1 MKCIDREKLSTT
13 AQKCTY
19 FIIETIDMKNYA
31 YNLFPPALVILGYI
45 FIGLSLYSATFVID
59 YSALEDSPGRIVGA
73 FGFLGIGFLLV
84 TFRTRFFVDEKRLL
98 ILKEYRVF
106 GRNLSTEKIT
116 IPKEADRILI
126 VPKKKR
132 GKGYINGVVP
142 FVYDLNSYDVYFGLK
157 NSSVSIIKTDRRRA
171 IKIAEFI
178 KSVTQI
184 EYTIKDNYDSQD

>member
-1 MKCIDREKLSTT
+1 
-13 AQKCTY
+13 
-19 FIIETIDMKNYA
+19 MKNYA
-31 YNLFPPALVILGYI
+31 YNLFPLALVILGYI
-45 FIGLSLYSATFVID
+45 FIGLSIYSATFSID
-59 YSALEDSPGRIVGA
+59 YSALEDSSSRIVGTV
-73 FGFLGIGFLLV
+73 GFLGIGLLLV

-98 ILKEYRVF
+98 ILKEHRVF
-106 GRNLSTEKIT
+106 GRNLSTDKIP

-142 FVYDLNSYDVYFGLK
+142 FGYDLNSYDVYFALK
-157 NSSVSIIKTDRRRA
+157 NSSVPIIKTDRRRA

-184 EYTIKDNYDSQD
+184 EYSIKKNSPEKPIKLD

>member
-1 MKCIDREKLSTT
+1 MTKSPPLANVSIPGPL
-13 AQKCTY
+13 AVL
-19 FIIETIDMKNYA
+19 IENIDMKNYA
-31 YNLFPPALVILGYI
+31 YNLFPLALVILGYI
-45 FIGLSLYSATFVID
+45 FIGFSIYSATFAID
-59 YSALEDSPGRIVGA
+59 YSALEESSGRIVGMV
-73 FGFLGIGFLLV
+73 GFLGIGLLLV

-106 GRNLSTEKIT
+106 GRSLSTDKIK

-142 FVYDLNSYDVYFGLK
+142 FEYDLNSYDVYFGLK
-157 NSSVSIIKTDRRRA
+157 NSSVPIIKTGRRRA

-184 EYTIKDNYDSQD
+184 DYSIKNNYDSQH

>member
-1 MKCIDREKLSTT
+1 MPRSRLLFIYSTL
-13 AQKCTY
+13 AVK
-19 FIIETIDMKNYA
+19 IENIDMKNYA
-31 YNLFPPALVILGYI
+31 YNLFPLALVILGYI
-45 FIGLSLYSATFVID
+45 FIGLSIYSASFAID
-59 YSALEDSPGRIVGA
+59 YSTSGDSSSRIVGTV
-73 FGFLGIGFLLV
+73 GFLGIGLLLV
-84 TFRTRFFVDEKRLL
+84 TFRTRFSVDERRLL

-106 GRNLSTEKIT
+106 GRNLSTDKIK

-142 FVYDLNSYDVYFGLK
+142 FGYDLNSYDVYFGLK
-157 NSSVSIIKTDRRRA
+157 NSSIPIIKTDRKRA

-184 EYTIKDNYDSQD
+184 EYSVKNNYDNQH

>member
-1 MKCIDREKLSTT
+1 VFQNAKRPIFEPLGV
-13 AQKCTY
+13 
-19 FIIETIDMKNYA
+19 IIENIDMKNYS
-31 YNLFPPALVILGYI
+31 YNLFPLAIVILGYI
-45 FIGLSLYSATFVID
+45 FIGLSLYSATFTID
-59 YSALEDSPGRIVGA
+59 YSALEDSSNRIVGTV
-73 FGFLGIGFLLV
+73 GFLGIGLLLV
-84 TFRTRFFVDEKRLL
+84 TFRTRFFVDEKKLL

-106 GRNLSTEKIT
+106 GKNLSTDKIK

-142 FVYDLNSYDVYFGLK
+142 IGYDLKSYDVYFGLN
-157 NSSVSIIKTDRRRA
+157 NSSVPIIKTDRKRA

-184 EYTIKDNYDSQD
+184 EYSIKNNYDSQQ